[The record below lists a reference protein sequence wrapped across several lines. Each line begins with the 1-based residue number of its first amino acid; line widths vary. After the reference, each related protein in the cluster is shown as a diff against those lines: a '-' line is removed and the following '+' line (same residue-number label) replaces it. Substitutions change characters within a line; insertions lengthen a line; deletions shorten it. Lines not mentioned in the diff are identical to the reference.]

1 MGDSK
6 HKDDARVKEVSKLLE
21 AFFDRETLRSGG
33 RYVAFVG
40 AWRHLAGSHLADHSR
55 PVDLKNGILIVGAEH
70 PGWIQLLQMKQE
82 SILARV
88 QSEYPDLQVRALAF
102 RLADPR
108 EGGEPGPPAAKTQPE
123 APEPE
128 PERREP
134 RPVPTNLRSAPTQ
147 PRHEGS
153 GTAASL
159 PPELRAI
166 FGRLRGK
173 LHE

>member
-1 MGDSK
+1 MGDSRN
-6 HKDDARVKEVSKLLE
+6 KDDARADTDARVKDVSKLLE

-88 QSEYPDLQVRALAF
+88 QAEYPDLQVRALAF

-108 EGGEPGPPAAKTQPE
+108 EERAGPAPIPEAAPHPQPDYKPEPGPEPQPQTPPR
-123 APEPE
+123 PEPD
-128 PERREP
+128 
-134 RPVPTNLRSAPTQ
+134 
-147 PRHEGS
+147 
-153 GTAASL
+153 L
-159 PPELRAI
+159 PPELRRI
-166 FGRLRGK
+166 FGRLKGK
-173 LHE
+173 LRE